1 MAIRE
6 GEEKMV
12 EIRMKA
18 SLCDG
23 VWTKILSKKAV
34 GVLQDVPFYV
44 LRQIDSLIEDGGD
57 AFESI
62 ADLEKWIT
70 DGALETMG
78 VVHGWYDAQVGFWAY
93 ETEGGNVVDQD
104 EDGYNAALAKMLRLG
119 MMRFPRPAVVR
130 MRGEVLTQITYRGL
144 SEDALQLVLRRD
156 GWALRLGDNRAPI
169 EMWENEISRAV
180 ARVPAVWDGV
190 SEYVFPAKKILDARR
205 TTKCG
210 VVEDWWIVGDCYGLA
225 IRTPGTDSLSNI
237 AARKVAVAAT
247 K

>member
-1 MAIRE
+1 
-6 GEEKMV
+6 MV
-12 EIRMKA
+12 EIRIKA
-18 SLCDG
+18 SLCDS

-34 GVLQDVPFYV
+34 GMLQDVPFYV
-44 LRQIDSLIEDGGD
+44 MRQIDSLIEDSGER
-57 AFESI
+57 FESVQTL
-62 ADLEKWIT
+62 DKWIT
-70 DGALETMG
+70 AGGLEAIG
-78 VVHGWYDAQVGFWAY
+78 VMHGWYDDNVGMWAY
-93 ETEGGNVVDQD
+93 KMVYGQVVDQD

-119 MMRFPRPAVVR
+119 MMRFPRPAVLQ
-130 MRGEVLTQITYRGL
+130 MRGEVLTLIKYKGAD
-144 SEDALQLVLRRD
+144 EDAVQLVLRRD
-156 GWALRLGDNRAPI
+156 GWALRLGDNRAPV

-210 VVEDWWIVGDCYGLA
+210 VVEDWWIVGDCYGVA

-237 AARKVAVAAT
+237 AARKVAA

>member
-1 MAIRE
+1 
-6 GEEKMV
+6 MV

-34 GVLQDVPFYV
+34 AMLQDVPHHL
-44 LRQIDSLIEDGGD
+44 LREMDTLIDDGGD
-57 AFESI
+57 DFESL
-62 ADLEKWIT
+62 ADLDKWIT
-70 DGALETMG
+70 DGGLETMG
-78 VVHGWYDAQVGFWAY
+78 VVHGWYDAQVGLWAY

-130 MRGEVLTQITYRGL
+130 MRGEVLTQIKYRGL

-156 GWALRLGDNRAPI
+156 GWVLRLGDNSAPI

-210 VVEDWWIVGDCYGLA
+210 VVEDWWIVGDCYGVA

-237 AARKVAVAAT
+237 AARKVSAR
-247 K
+247 

>member
-1 MAIRE
+1 
-6 GEEKMV
+6 MV
-12 EIRMKA
+12 EVRMKCR
-18 SLCDG
+18 LCDD

-34 GVLQDVPFYV
+34 SMLQDVPFYV
-44 LRQIDSLIEDGGD
+44 LRQIDSLIEDSGER
-57 AFESI
+57 FESVQTL
-62 ADLEKWIT
+62 DKWIT
-70 DGALETMG
+70 AGALETMG
-78 VVHGWYDAQVGFWAY
+78 VMHGWYDDNVGMWAY
-93 ETEGGNVVDQD
+93 EMVDGQVVDQD

-156 GWALRLGDNRAPI
+156 GWVLRLGDNRGPI
-169 EMWENEISRAV
+169 ETWDNEISRAV
-180 ARVPAVWDGV
+180 ARVSAVWDGV

-210 VVEDWWIVGDCYGLA
+210 VVEDWWMVGDCYGLA

-237 AARKVAVAAT
+237 AARKVAA

>member
-1 MAIRE
+1 
-6 GEEKMV
+6 MV

-34 GVLQDVPFYV
+34 SMLQDVPFYV
-44 LRQIDSLIEDGGD
+44 LRQIDSLIEDSGER
-57 AFESI
+57 FESVQTL
-62 ADLEKWIT
+62 DEWIKA
-70 DGALETMG
+70 GAIEAMG
-78 VVHGWYDAQVGFWAY
+78 VMHGWYDDDVGMWAY
-93 ETEGGNVVDQD
+93 ETECGEVVDQD

-119 MMRFPRPAVVR
+119 MMRFPRPAVLG
-130 MRGEVLTQITYRGL
+130 MRSELITLIKYKGAD
-144 SEDALQLVLRRD
+144 EDSVQLVLRRD
-156 GWALRLGDNRAPI
+156 GWAVRLGDSRAPI

-190 SEYVFPAKKILDARR
+190 SEYVFPGKKILDARR

-210 VVEDWWIVGDCYGLA
+210 VVEDWWIVGDCYGVA

-237 AARKVAVAAT
+237 AARKVR
-247 K
+247 

>member
-1 MAIRE
+1 
-6 GEEKMV
+6 MV

-23 VWTKILSKKAV
+23 LWSKILSRKAV

-44 LRQIDSLIEDGGD
+44 LRQIDSLIDEGGD
-57 AFESI
+57 EFESV

-78 VVHGWYDAQVGFWAY
+78 VVHGWYDAQVGLWAY

-144 SEDALQLVLRRD
+144 NEDALQMVLRRD
-156 GWALRLGDNRAPI
+156 GWSLRLGDNRDPI

-190 SEYVFPAKKILDARR
+190 NEYVFPAKKILDARR

-210 VVEDWWIVGDCYGLA
+210 VVEDWWMVGDCYGLA

-237 AARKVAVAAT
+237 AARKVSVAA

>member
-1 MAIRE
+1 
-6 GEEKMV
+6 MV

-34 GVLQDVPFYV
+34 SMLQDVPFYV
-44 LRQIDSLIEDGGD
+44 LRQIDSLIEDSGER
-57 AFESI
+57 FESVQTL
-62 ADLEKWIT
+62 DEWIKA
-70 DGALETMG
+70 GAIEAMG
-78 VVHGWYDAQVGFWAY
+78 VMHGWYDDNVGMWAY
-93 ETEGGNVVDQD
+93 ETEGGEVVDQD

-119 MMRFPRPAVVR
+119 MMRFPRPAVLG
-130 MRGEVLTQITYRGL
+130 MRSELITLIKYKGAD
-144 SEDALQLVLRRD
+144 EDSVQLVLRRD
-156 GWALRLGDNRAPI
+156 GWAVRLGDNRAPI

-190 SEYVFPAKKILDARR
+190 SEYVFPGKKILDARR

-210 VVEDWWIVGDCYGLA
+210 VVEDWWIVGDCYGVA

-237 AARKVAVAAT
+237 AARKVR
-247 K
+247 

>member
-1 MAIRE
+1 
-6 GEEKMV
+6 MV

-34 GVLQDVPFYV
+34 SMLQDVPFYV
-44 LRQIDSLIEDGGD
+44 LRQIDSLIEDSGER
-57 AFESI
+57 FESVQTL
-62 ADLEKWIT
+62 DEWIKA
-70 DGALETMG
+70 GAIEAMG
-78 VVHGWYDAQVGFWAY
+78 VMHGWYDDDVGMWAY
-93 ETEGGNVVDQD
+93 ETECGEVVDQD

-119 MMRFPRPAVVR
+119 MMRFPRPAVLG
-130 MRGEVLTQITYRGL
+130 MRSELITLIKYKGAD
-144 SEDALQLVLRRD
+144 EDSVQLVLRRD
-156 GWALRLGDNRAPI
+156 GWAVRLGDNRAPI

-190 SEYVFPAKKILDARR
+190 SEYVFPGKKILDARR

-210 VVEDWWIVGDCYGLA
+210 VVEDWWIVGDCYGVA

-237 AARKVAVAAT
+237 AARKVR
-247 K
+247 

>member
-1 MAIRE
+1 
-6 GEEKMV
+6 MV

-23 VWTKILSKKAV
+23 VWAKILSKKAV
-34 GVLQDVPFYV
+34 GVLQDVPYYV
-44 LRQIDSLIEDGGD
+44 LRQIDSIIEDSGK
-57 AFESI
+57 AFESVQALDKWI
-62 ADLEKWIT
+62 TGGDLEK
-70 DGALETMG
+70 MG
-78 VVHGWYDAQVGFWAY
+78 VMHGWYDEKVGLWAY

-130 MRGEVLTQITYRGL
+130 MRGEVLTLIKYRGL
-144 SEDALQLVLRRD
+144 SEDAMQMVLRRD
-156 GWALRLGDNRAPI
+156 GWSLRLGDKGAPV
-169 EMWENEISRAV
+169 ETWENEISRAV
-180 ARVPAVWDGV
+180 ARVAAVWDGV
-190 SEYVFPAKKILDARR
+190 EEYVFPGKKILDARR

-210 VVEDWWIVGDCYGLA
+210 VVEDWWMVGDCYGLA

-237 AARKVAVAAT
+237 AARKVATTT

>member
-1 MAIRE
+1 
-6 GEEKMV
+6 MV

-23 VWTKILSKKAV
+23 VWSKILSKKAV

-44 LRQIDSLIEDGGD
+44 LRQIDSLIEDNGD

-70 DGALETMG
+70 GGELEKMG
-78 VVHGWYDAQVGFWAY
+78 VMHGWYDDDVGFWAY

-156 GWALRLGDNRAPI
+156 GWVLRLGDNRAPI

-180 ARVPAVWDGV
+180 ARVRAVWDGV
-190 SEYVFPAKKILDARR
+190 EEYVFPAKKILDARR

-210 VVEDWWIVGDCYGLA
+210 VVEDWWMVGDCYGLA

-237 AARKVAVAAT
+237 AARKVAAR
-247 K
+247 

>member
-12 EIRMKA
+12 EISIKA

-34 GVLQDVPFYV
+34 VVLQDVPFNV
-44 LRQIDSLIEDGGD
+44 LRQIDSLIEDNGD

-70 DGALETMG
+70 DGGLETMG
-78 VVHGWYDAQVGFWAY
+78 VVHGWYDAQVGLWAY
-93 ETEGGNVVDQD
+93 ETVDGQVVDQD

-156 GWALRLGDNRAPI
+156 GWALRLRDNRAPI

-210 VVEDWWIVGDCYGLA
+210 VVEDWWIVGDCYGVA

-237 AARKVAVAAT
+237 AARKVAAR
-247 K
+247 

>member
-1 MAIRE
+1 
-6 GEEKMV
+6 MV

-44 LRQIDSLIEDGGD
+44 LRQIDSLIEDSGER
-57 AFESI
+57 FESVQTL
-62 ADLEKWIT
+62 DKRIT
-70 DGALETMG
+70 DGGLEAMG
-78 VVHGWYDAQVGFWAY
+78 VMHGWYDDNVGMWAY

-119 MMRFPRPAVVR
+119 MMRFPRPAVLR
-130 MRGEVLTQITYRGL
+130 MRSEILTLIKYKGAD
-144 SEDALQLVLRRD
+144 EDAVQLVLRRD
-156 GWALRLGDNRAPI
+156 GWALRLGDSRDPI
-169 EMWENEISRAV
+169 EIWENEISRAV

-210 VVEDWWIVGDCYGLA
+210 VVEDWWIVGDCYGVA

-237 AARKVAVAAT
+237 AARKVAA

>member
-1 MAIRE
+1 
-6 GEEKMV
+6 MV
-12 EIRMKA
+12 EIRMKS

-34 GVLQDVPFYV
+34 GMLQDVPFYV
-44 LRQIDSLIEDGGD
+44 LRQIDSLIEDSGER
-57 AFESI
+57 FESVQTL
-62 ADLEKWIT
+62 DKWIT
-70 DGALETMG
+70 DGGLEAIG
-78 VVHGWYDAQVGFWAY
+78 VMHGWYDDNVGMWAY
-93 ETEGGNVVDQD
+93 ETIDGQVVDQD

-119 MMRFPRPAVVR
+119 MMRFPRPAVLQ
-130 MRGEVLTQITYRGL
+130 MRSEVLTLITRKGAD
-144 SEDALQLVLRRD
+144 EDSVQLVLRRD

-190 SEYVFPAKKILDARR
+190 SEYVFPGKKILDARR

-210 VVEDWWIVGDCYGLA
+210 IVEDWWIVGDCYGVA

-237 AARKVAVAAT
+237 AARKVR
-247 K
+247 

>member
-1 MAIRE
+1 MVAIR
-6 GEEKMV
+6 MNV
-12 EIRMKA
+12 

-23 VWTKILSKKAV
+23 LWAKILSKKAV
-34 GVLQDVPFYV
+34 GMLQDVPQYV
-44 LRQIDSLIEDGGD
+44 LRQIDSLIDEGGER
-57 AFESI
+57 FESVQTL
-62 ADLEKWIT
+62 DKWIT
-70 DGALETMG
+70 AGALEAMG
-78 VVHGWYDAQVGFWAY
+78 VMHGWYNDDVGMWAY
-93 ETEGGNVVDQD
+93 EMVDGQVVDQD

-156 GWALRLGDNRAPI
+156 GWVLRLRDNRAPI
-169 EMWENEISRAV
+169 ETWENEISRAV

-190 SEYVFPAKKILDARR
+190 EEYVFPAKKILDARR

-210 VVEDWWIVGDCYGLA
+210 IVEDWWMVGDCYGLA
-225 IRTPGTDSLSNI
+225 IRTPGTDRLSNI
-237 AARKVAVAAT
+237 AARKVSVTAT

>member
-1 MAIRE
+1 
-6 GEEKMV
+6 MV

-23 VWTKILSKKAV
+23 LWSKILSRKAV

-44 LRQIDSLIEDGGD
+44 LRQIDSLIEDTVGS
-57 AFESI
+57 FESV

-78 VVHGWYDAQVGFWAY
+78 IVHGWYDAQVGLWAY

-144 SEDALQLVLRRD
+144 NEDALQLVLRRD
-156 GWALRLGDNRAPI
+156 GWALRLGDNRDPI

-210 VVEDWWIVGDCYGLA
+210 IVEDWWMVGDCYGLA

-237 AARKVAVAAT
+237 AARKVAT

>member
-1 MAIRE
+1 
-6 GEEKMV
+6 MV
-12 EIRMKA
+12 EIRMKS

-23 VWTKILSKKAV
+23 VWAKILSKKAV

-44 LRQIDSLIEDGGD
+44 LRQIDSLIEDSGEH
-57 AFESI
+57 FESVQTL
-62 ADLEKWIT
+62 DKWIT
-70 DGALETMG
+70 AGGLEAIG
-78 VVHGWYDAQVGFWAY
+78 VMHGWYDDNVGMWAY

-130 MRGEVLTQITYRGL
+130 MRGEVLTQITYRGVD
-144 SEDALQLVLRRD
+144 EDALQLVLRRD

-169 EMWENEISRAV
+169 ETWENEISRAV
-180 ARVPAVWDGV
+180 ARVSAVWDGV
-190 SEYVFPAKKILDARR
+190 EEYVFPGKKILDARR

-225 IRTPGTDSLSNI
+225 IRTPGTDRLSNI
-237 AARKVAVAAT
+237 AARKVAVTAT

>member
-1 MAIRE
+1 
-6 GEEKMV
+6 MV

-34 GVLQDVPFYV
+34 SMLQDVPFYV
-44 LRQIDSLIEDGGD
+44 LRQIDSLIEDSGER
-57 AFESI
+57 FESVQTL
-62 ADLEKWIT
+62 DEWIKA
-70 DGALETMG
+70 GAIEAMG
-78 VVHGWYDAQVGFWAY
+78 VMHGWYDDDVGMWAY
-93 ETEGGNVVDQD
+93 ETEGGEVVDQD

-119 MMRFPRPAVVR
+119 MMRFPRPAVLG
-130 MRGEVLTQITYRGL
+130 MRSELITLIKYKGAD
-144 SEDALQLVLRRD
+144 EDSVQLVLRRD
-156 GWALRLGDNRAPI
+156 GWAVRLGDNRAPI

-190 SEYVFPAKKILDARR
+190 SEYVFPGKKILDARR

-210 VVEDWWIVGDCYGLA
+210 VVEDWWIVGDCYGVA

-237 AARKVAVAAT
+237 AARKVR
-247 K
+247 

>member
-1 MAIRE
+1 
-6 GEEKMV
+6 MV

-34 GVLQDVPFYV
+34 SMLQDVPFYV
-44 LRQIDSLIEDGGD
+44 LRQIDSLIEDSGER
-57 AFESI
+57 FESVRTL
-62 ADLEKWIT
+62 DEWIKA
-70 DGALETMG
+70 GAIKAMG
-78 VVHGWYDAQVGFWAY
+78 VMHGWYDDNVGMWAY
-93 ETEGGNVVDQD
+93 ETEGGEVVDQD

-119 MMRFPRPAVVR
+119 MMRFPRPAVLG
-130 MRGEVLTQITYRGL
+130 MRSELITLIKYKGAD
-144 SEDALQLVLRRD
+144 EDSVQLVLRRD
-156 GWALRLGDNRAPI
+156 GWAVRLGDNRAPI

-190 SEYVFPAKKILDARR
+190 SEYVFPGKKILDARR

-210 VVEDWWIVGDCYGLA
+210 VVEDWWIVGDCYGVA

-237 AARKVAVAAT
+237 AARKVR
-247 K
+247 

>member
-1 MAIRE
+1 
-6 GEEKMV
+6 MV
-12 EIRMKA
+12 EIRMNA

-23 VWTKILSKKAV
+23 VWAKILSKKAV
-34 GVLQDVPFYV
+34 GMLQDVPFYV
-44 LRQIDSLIEDGGD
+44 LRQIDSLIEDNGD
-57 AFESI
+57 AFESV

-70 DGALETMG
+70 GGDLEKMG
-78 VVHGWYDAQVGFWAY
+78 VVHGWYDPDVGFWAY

-156 GWALRLGDNRAPI
+156 GWSLRLGDNRAPI
-169 EMWENEISRAV
+169 ETWRDEISRAV
-180 ARVPAVWDGV
+180 ARVSAVWDGV
-190 SEYVFPAKKILDARR
+190 EEYVFPAKKILDARR

-210 VVEDWWIVGDCYGLA
+210 VVEDWWMVGDCYGLA
-225 IRTPGTDSLSNI
+225 IRTPGTDRLSNI
-237 AARKVAVAAT
+237 AARKVTVAAT
-247 K
+247 TK

>member
-1 MAIRE
+1 
-6 GEEKMV
+6 MV

-34 GVLQDVPFYV
+34 SMLQDVPFYV
-44 LRQIDSLIEDGGD
+44 LRQINGLIEDSGER
-57 AFESI
+57 FESL

-70 DGALETMG
+70 AGGLEAIG
-78 VVHGWYDAQVGFWAY
+78 VMHGWYDDDVGMWAY
-93 ETEGGNVVDQD
+93 ETVDGQVVDQD

-144 SEDALQLVLRRD
+144 SEDALQMVLRRD
-156 GWALRLGDNRAPI
+156 GWSLRLGDNRAPI

-210 VVEDWWIVGDCYGLA
+210 VVEDWWMVGDCYGVA

-237 AARKVAVAAT
+237 TARKVASR
-247 K
+247 

>member
-1 MAIRE
+1 
-6 GEEKMV
+6 MV
-12 EIRMKA
+12 EIRMQM

-23 VWTKILSKKAV
+23 AWTKILSKQAV

-57 AFESI
+57 GFESVQTL
-62 ADLEKWIT
+62 DKWIT
-70 DGALETMG
+70 DGGLEAIG
-78 VVHGWYDAQVGFWAY
+78 VMHGWYDDHVGMWAY

-130 MRGEVLTQITYRGL
+130 MRGEVLTLIKYRGVD
-144 SEDALQLVLRRD
+144 EDAVQMVLQRD

-210 VVEDWWIVGDCYGLA
+210 VVEDWWIVGDCYGVA

-237 AARKVAVAAT
+237 AARKVAAR
-247 K
+247 